1 MYFSALR
8 VLPVVPFPIPACTA
22 AERRL
27 WARKRADDSVP
38 DSASVGIIII
48 CCGRTT
54 HRIVQAKLGTLLR
67 EAGTQGF
74 QSRESL
80 AVAVA
85 VAAATSCG
93 QRDCRLTSLV
103 VVLRVRLRGSALIHQ
118 LVLSS
123 GSRLWTLKTL
133 FSLSSS
139 RDLSGECLRIAEYR
153 CACLCVGLAIAQSAS
168 LKGKP

>member
-1 MYFSALR
+1 VLCFSALSPAASSCISP
-8 VLPVVPFPIPACTA
+8 PVGCSLLIPFPIPAACTA

-48 CCGRTT
+48 CCGRTA

-80 AVAVA
+80 AVA
-85 VAAATSCG
+85 
-93 QRDCRLTSLV
+93 L
-103 VVLRVRLRGSALIHQ
+103 
-118 LVLSS
+118 
-123 GSRLWTLKTL
+123 
-133 FSLSSS
+133 SLSPPPHH
-139 RDLSGECLRIAEYR
+139 
-153 CACLCVGLAIAQSAS
+153 VGSETAA
-168 LKGKP
+168 